1 MRNKYRTTLH
11 EGAGMIYINI
21 NREEKLSLSRQIY
34 RSIKESILSGKITED
49 TKLPSTRELSAELHV
64 ARNVVIE
71 GYEQLIAE
79 GYAYSENGSGTY
91 ISEGVMM
98 SVVEDEISILQ
109 KTEVLSKPEILVSFR
124 TGIPDLGLIP
134 IKKWAQFYHKIAL
147 DIEPHQM
154 DYQNSFGDD
163 SLRVTLAQYLNRVR
177 GTNTRPENILITNG
191 AAQSFHLLCQLVSK
205 DEYALVENP
214 LSYGLLHTLESNGVT
229 MRPIR
234 LDKNGMV
241 TAELPSDPP
250 KLIFT
255 TPSHQFPMG
264 SILTA
269 SRRIKL
275 INYASS
281 RHAYIVEDD
290 YDSEFRYD
298 GNPIESMQYLAP
310 DRVIYVGT
318 FSKTLMPALR
328 IGYMVLP
335 DELREKMCEAKFVS
349 DIHSPVLEQLTLA
362 RFIDS
367 GAFEL
372 HIRKMQKVYQKKRNH
387 LIDCLKRTFGD
398 RVHIIGAA
406 AGLHFVCSFT
416 GIKFD
421 SNMLRR
427 IEQSGIEISS
437 IDKHLLPSAIHKE
450 YDNMLI
456 FGYGNTPIE
465 KMETG
470 IELLAEVINESK
482 RVFSI

>member
-1 MRNKYRTTLH
+1 
-11 EGAGMIYINI
+11 MIYINL

-34 RSIKESILSGKITED
+34 RSIKETILSGKIVAGM
-49 TKLPSTRELSAELHV
+49 KLPSSRELSAELHV
-64 ARNVVIE
+64 ARNVIIE

-79 GYAYSENGSGTY
+79 GYAYSKNGSGTY
-91 ISEGVMM
+91 VSEGVFM
-98 SVVEDEISILQ
+98 SGLEHRNNFSKE
-109 KTEVLSKPEILVSFR
+109 TEALIEPRVKVSFR
-124 TGIPDLGLIP
+124 TGIPDLELIP
-134 IKKWAQFYHKIAL
+134 IKKWGQFYHKIAL

-163 SLRVTLAQYLNRVR
+163 TLRFTLAQYLNRVR

-191 AAQSFHLLCQLVSK
+191 AAQSFHLLCQLVSN

-229 MRPIR
+229 MRLIR
-234 LDKNGMV
+234 LDKDGMV

-255 TPSHQFPMG
+255 TPSHQFPLG

-269 SRRIKL
+269 SRRIEL
-275 INYASS
+275 IHYASS
-281 RHAYIVEDD
+281 HHAYIVEDD

-349 DIHSPVLEQLTLA
+349 DIHSPILEQLTLA
-362 RFIDS
+362 QFMDS

-387 LIDCLKRTFGD
+387 LIEWLKRTFGD
-398 RVHIIGAA
+398 RVQIIGAA

-421 SNMLRR
+421 ANMLRK
-427 IEQSGIEISS
+427 IEESGIEISS
-437 IDKHLLPSAIHKE
+437 MDKHLLPSAIHKE

-456 FGYGNTPIE
+456 FGFGNTPIE
-465 KMETG
+465 KMEMG
-470 IELLAEVINESK
+470 IELLAEVIN
-482 RVFSI
+482 IC